1 MLVKMSSQVKQKFN
15 THSRKKNTMNCER
28 TTQECSANADW
39 YPSKETKL
47 NYYTITK
54 IAMKQNEN
62 KT

>member
-1 MLVKMSSQVKQKFN
+1 MLVKMSLQVKQKFN
-15 THSRKKNTMNCER
+15 THTNKNTMNCER

-39 YPSKETKL
+39 NLSKETTL
-47 NYYTITK
+47 NYYKITK